1 MLKKLSHMIVAS
13 FLMVGC
19 GEPQGDFE
27 TEPLCPSCVIASCEE
42 DGAALEAHMARLN
55 GAQRAQIIAQIE
67 RNDEAHEAS
76 CMQAHAW
83 LAPYVEAAYR
93 DYGAYFFA
101 VDQPFYRARAS
112 KAFEAL
118 ETSSPH
124 RQAAANYL
132 RCHIDQW
139 QHEDGFQASLENVSL
154 AADESLPD
162 DIFSLI
168 AEAGNGAALAALSA
182 LPPTPQRDHV
192 LMRRWPELP
201 QSSMH
206 RLLESLVYAQWSLQ
220 NSGSSQLPQY
230 LTLDWIKLAQP
241 EGVPDFSATLK
252 VNHVKI
258 QNQIVKRG
266 QWKASDAFT
275 FAPLTE
281 PDRRHARVDLH
292 PWLSTADNVRISAK
306 GEMQI
311 WPAHADRACL
321 EQTESCSLQPLT
333 QIDISFDRAYRVF
346 VGVDTGSPRRHKVDA
361 DNKAAAEDISI
372 SLCGSASCVDLW
384 RNGKVVKQTDA
395 LKVTQGTDFYVTA
408 AFGNAAF
415 PVAARLMARSGVG
428 KSWREIGRFYG
439 YAPLYYD
446 VPARAEVNL
455 GELCADVG
463 ECALQMQLRPSLTM
477 ARRDP
482 RISRYWGGTLDFG
495 TVRLDI
501 ANLTAEQIWGN
512 L

>member
-1 MLKKLSHMIVAS
+1 MLKKILYMIMAS
-13 FLMVGC
+13 VLIVGC

-27 TEPLCPSCVIASCEE
+27 TDPLCASCVIAFCQQ
-42 DGAALEAHMARLN
+42 DGTALETHMARLN
-55 GAQRAQIIAQIE
+55 DAQRAQIIAQIE
-67 RNDEAHEAS
+67 RNDEAQEAS
-76 CMQAHAW
+76 CMQTHAW

-93 DYGAYFFA
+93 EYGAYFFA
-101 VDQPFYRARAS
+101 PDQPFYRERAA
-112 KAFEAL
+112 KAFEQL
-118 ETSSPH
+118 EPASPH
-124 RQAAANYL
+124 RLAAAAYLRRHAEQWRHEASCQAA
-132 RCHIDQW
+132 
-139 QHEDGFQASLENVSL
+139 LEKVSL
-154 AADESLPD
+154 AADDALPD

-168 AEAGNGAALAALSA
+168 AETGNAVALEALSA
-182 LPPTPQRDHV
+182 LTPSPQRDHV
-192 LMRRWPELP
+192 LMRRWHELP

-206 RLLESLVYAQWSLQ
+206 RLLETWVYARWSLQ

-230 LTLDWIKLAQP
+230 LTLDWVKLALP

-252 VNHVKI
+252 VDHVKI

-266 QWKASDAFT
+266 QWKAADAFA
-275 FAPLTE
+275 FAPLTI
-281 PDRRHARVDLH
+281 PDGRHARVDLH
-292 PWLSTADNVRISAK
+292 PWLSTADSVRISAK

-311 WPAHADRACL
+311 WHANADRACL
-321 EQTESCSLQPLT
+321 EQADSCPSKPLT

-346 VGVDTGSPRRHKVDA
+346 VGVDTGSPRRHKVEA
-361 DNKAAAEDISI
+361 DNKAAAEDLSV
-372 SLCGSASCVDLW
+372 SLCGTSSCMDLW
-384 RNGKVVKQTDA
+384 RNGKVIKQKDA
-395 LKVTQGTDFYVTA
+395 LKVTQGMDFYVTA
-408 AFGNAAF
+408 SFGNAEF
-415 PVAARLMARSGVG
+415 PVTARLMARSGVG

-446 VPARAEVNL
+446 MPTRAEVNL

-495 TVRLDI
+495 TIRLDI